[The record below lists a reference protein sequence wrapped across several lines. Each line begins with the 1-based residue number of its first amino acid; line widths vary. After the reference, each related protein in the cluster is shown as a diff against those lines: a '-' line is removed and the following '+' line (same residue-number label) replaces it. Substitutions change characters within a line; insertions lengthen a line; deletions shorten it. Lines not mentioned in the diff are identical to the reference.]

1 MNTANIIT
9 QFRTDAYVDSIQV
22 PDATAIIWLNRAYR
36 FLINEIRQKVNE
48 DYFYNEWISDTVQN
62 QREYRFLDRTASI
75 PWMVKVKGISI
86 KYKTTDTEYKKVRPE
101 TLSNLDRDLEWYST
115 NQSKDDPFF
124 IISDNSV
131 FIYPSPTEAVTWWI
145 KFYWISDP
153 CDLTTTSV
161 EWDIKIPLEFHD
173 LIPLGMMPYSYQARG
188 MLNEKNNAKNEFL
201 QETQRMIS
209 NLSDRIITPLE
220 SVMPDL
226 SYYA

>member
-1 MNTANIIT
+1 MNTSNIIT
-9 QFRTDAYVDSIQV
+9 QFRTDAYVDSTQV
-22 PDATAIIWLNRAYR
+22 PDATAIIWLNRVYR

-48 DYFYNEWISDTVQN
+48 DYFYNEWTTNSVQN
-62 QREYRFLDRTASI
+62 QREYTFLDRTASV
-75 PWMVKVKGISI
+75 PWMVKVKWVSI
-86 KYKTTDTEYKKVRPE
+86 KYASTDTEFKKARPE
-101 TLSNLDRDLEWYST
+101 TLSNLERDLEWYVE

-124 IISDNSV
+124 IISDKSV
-131 FIYPSPTEAVTWWI
+131 FIYPAPPVAVTWWI
-145 KFYWISDP
+145 KFYWIWDP
-153 CDLTTTSV
+153 CDLTTTST

-173 LIPLGMMPYSYQARG
+173 LIPLGMIPYCYQSRW
-188 MLNEKNNAKNEFL
+188 MINEKNDARNEFL